1 MINMLKLPKGQL
13 EDLLRKT
20 QRMCNINGK
29 PMPQVIGCVI
39 ECIPNADVAV
49 TTSIV
54 RDGKTS
60 VASFV
65 TPCDDFHMEEGIVI
79 PDIAKAL
86 GVLKAHAGII
96 TLEKKDDKL
105 VFRSSGKQ
113 TTISADPRAL
123 AFPHT
128 KKSISLWNEE
138 SQERLSVIDGVGRY
152 TMSNGEVREPVAKF
166 ELRGEELR
174 NAINTGN
181 INGQKVNRCT
191 LSWDGDRLWLMA
203 GSEML
208 GRTTT
213 CLFSSEPM
221 FDPFC
226 FEFEGGLENCVS
238 NGKLTLYI
246 LDFNPE
252 GQGYSMVI
260 YSDDSKIFQ
269 RGVV

>member
-1 MINMLKLPKGQL
+1 MK
-13 EDLLRKT
+13 D
-20 QRMCNINGK
+20 
-29 PMPQVIGCVI
+29 
-39 ECIPNADVAV
+39 
-49 TTSIV
+49 
-54 RDGKTS
+54 
-60 VASFV
+60 
-65 TPCDDFHMEEGIVI
+65 GIVI

-86 GVLKAHAGII
+86 GVLKAHTGLI

-152 TMSNGEVREPVAKF
+152 KMSNGEVREPMAEF
-166 ELRGEELR
+166 EMRGEELR

-191 LSWDGDRLWLMA
+191 LTWDGDKLSLET

-221 FDPFC
+221 FDPFS
-226 FEFEGGLENCVS
+226 FEFEGGLENCLS
-238 NGKLTLYI
+238 NGKLTLYV

-252 GQGYSMVI
+252 GQGYSIVI
-260 YSDDSKIFQ
+260 YSDDCKIFQ

>member
-1 MINMLKLPKGQL
+1 MLKLPKGQL

-86 GVLKAHAGII
+86 GVLKAHAGLI

-152 TMSNGEVREPVAKF
+152 TMSDGKVREPVAKF
-166 ELRGEELR
+166 ELHGSDLR
-174 NAINTGN
+174 QAIEAGN

-191 LSWDGDRLWLMA
+191 LAWDGESQLDITT
-203 GSEML
+203 GKQML
-208 GRTTT
+208 GETTT
-213 CLFSSEPM
+213 CLLDIEWPHFPQFS
-221 FDPFC
+221 
-226 FEFEGGLENCVS
+226 FEFEGGLENCLS
-238 NGKLTLYI
+238 NDKLTLYI

-260 YSDDSKIFQ
+260 YSDDCKIFQ